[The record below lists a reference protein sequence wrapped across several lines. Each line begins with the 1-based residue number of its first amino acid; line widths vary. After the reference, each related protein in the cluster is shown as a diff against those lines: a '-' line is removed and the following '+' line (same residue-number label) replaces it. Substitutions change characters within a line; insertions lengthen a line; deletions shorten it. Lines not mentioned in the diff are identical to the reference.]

1 MNKMFFGLISLLV
14 TLSSVGWARPEIE
27 IPAQVEISQRPL
39 LRLSDIARL
48 TQGNSNVLAFMDDV
62 VLREDAR
69 ELVLASTI
77 NAQEILLKVRNIM
90 KTREDIRTLNPSFKI
105 PSQVKVTFAKDAI
118 SREEI
123 GRKILNHLSL
133 TCLDC
138 DYKISVTKTP
148 VPNQQ
153 DWDLDFSQLSGKGGF
168 LLPLKDGSDQIKWI
182 SGTIRVSQL
191 TPVASRL
198 ISQGE
203 RIQVGDVHMV
213 LTDVT
218 YARDSVARAE
228 DIQGLIAARSLPV
241 GTTVWMSDLKR
252 EPAAKKGQIVKAM
265 LGDETFEISVNMQ
278 AEDNGFVGDLI
289 KVKNIET
296 QKVMSGLVM
305 EKGVVKLQ

>member
-1 MNKMFFGLISLLV
+1 MKKLLFALFS
-14 TLSSVGWARPEIE
+14 LSSVVWARAEIE

-39 LRLSDIARL
+39 LRLSDIARM
-48 TQGNSNVLAFMDDV
+48 TNGDSNLLAFMDDV
-62 VLREDAR
+62 VIREDAR
-69 ELVLASTI
+69 ELVLASNI
-77 NAQEILLKVRNIM
+77 NAQEILLKVRNVM

-105 PSQVKVTFAKDAI
+105 PSQVKVSFAKDAV
-118 SREEI
+118 SREEV
-123 GRKILNHLSL
+123 GRKILNYMSLSCG
-133 TCLDC
+133 TCE
-138 DYKISVTKTP
+138 YKISVTKTP
-148 VPNQQ
+148 VPLRQ
-153 DWDLDFSQLSGKGGF
+153 DWDLDFSQLSVKGGF

-203 RIQVGDVHMV
+203 RIQAGDLRMV

-218 YARDSVARAE
+218 YARDSVSRIE
-228 DIQGLIAARSLPV
+228 DLQGLIASRALPV

-278 AEDNGFVGDLI
+278 AEDSGFIGDLI

-296 QKVMSGLVM
+296 QKVMSGLVVD
-305 EKGVVKLQ
+305 KGVVKLQ